1 MRFRGLD
8 LNLLIALDALLAER
22 NVSAAARRLFISQ
35 SGMSTILA
43 KLRAHFD
50 DDLLV
55 PSGRTMVPTELG
67 ARLIEPI
74 HELMQSVDSTLE
86 FGIAFEEA
94 SSKRHFRIAASDYV
108 AEILAAKISTISAT
122 RAPNVLIELVR
133 AASSDSQTI
142 DRHDADILVA
152 ASPYIL
158 ADHPADELYSEDH
171 VILGWREND
180 SFKQPITR
188 ETFFDL
194 GHVGV
199 RIGRSA
205 GGPSTSSERYISQFP
220 EKRRVEMICPSLT
233 LVPRLL
239 IGTQRIAVIQR
250 RYAELAM
257 QTLPLET
264 RPIPFEMPKLRMMMQ
279 VHRLKDSDAGIQW
292 LKAVVRDCVADLV

>member
-43 KLRAHFD
+43 KLRTHFD

-55 PSGRTMVPTELG
+55 PAGRSMMLTEL
-67 ARLIEPI
+67 ATRLAEPI

-86 FGIAFEEA
+86 FGLAFEEA

-108 AEILAAKISTISAT
+108 AEILSSKISTISAT
-122 RAPNVLIELVR
+122 RAPNVLLELVR
-133 AASSDSQTI
+133 AASADSQVI
-142 DRHDADILVA
+142 DRGDADILVA
-152 ASPYIL
+152 ASPYIV
-158 ADHPADELYSEDH
+158 ADHPAEELYSEDH

-180 SFKQPITR
+180 RFKAPVTR
-188 ETFFDL
+188 EIFFEL

-199 RIGRSA
+199 RIGRTA
-205 GGPSTSSERYISQFP
+205 GGPSTSSERYISQLP

-239 IGTQRIAVIQR
+239 IGTQRIAVMQR

-257 QTLPLET
+257 QTLPLDT
-264 RPIPFEMPKLRMMMQ
+264 RPMPFELPKMRMMMQ
-279 VHRLKDSDAGIQW
+279 VHRLKEGDAGLQW
-292 LKAVVRDCVADLV
+292 LKAVVRDCVAELV

>member
-8 LNLLIALDALLAER
+8 LNLLIALDALLNER

-50 DDLLV
+50 DELLIS
-55 PSGRTMVPTELG
+55 SGRKMVPTELG

-74 HELMQSVDSTLE
+74 HELMQNVDSTLE

-108 AEILAAKISTISAT
+108 AEILSAKIATISAT